1 MQGGRNTP
9 AKGVSNKGPSVRH
22 FCLLITSFL
31 LLNLNLGFEG
41 FMAAISRSNVCFGTL
56 NIFVPLFPFPL
67 PAAQLMR
74 MEYSINCDK
83 ANSKCELVE
92 HPCHVSVLIK
102 DTKRIISRRVPFFIR
117 WVTCIGQIWLGLWR
131 CPCYLFTSPMS

>member
-41 FMAAISRSNVCFGTL
+41 SMAAISRTNVYFGTW
-56 NIFVPLFPFPL
+56 NIIESLSSFLLF
-67 PAAQLMR
+67 QQH
-74 MEYSINCDK
+74 S
-83 ANSKCELVE
+83 
-92 HPCHVSVLIK
+92 
-102 DTKRIISRRVPFFIR
+102 
-117 WVTCIGQIWLGLWR
+117 
-131 CPCYLFTSPMS
+131 